1 MTTLVQP
8 KSMHVSVNGLD
19 LHYLDWGNPG
29 TPHLVCVHGYTSSA
43 QAFNALARHLHD
55 RFHIVA
61 PDVRGHGESSWSSD
75 GAYQYR
81 DQVGDL
87 AGFVDQLG
95 LSRFTLFGTSMGGI
109 IAMAYAEAHAERL
122 VSLVIND
129 IGPDVEEGSQRIT
142 QTVGSRPEEFAT
154 LEDAMVYR
162 REISPVTASRSMD
175 DQREVALGVL
185 RQRPDGRWV
194 WKMDPAYIQQRVQR
208 GAPPRPAS
216 WPVLGALPCPTMVV
230 WGTESDVLSEAQ
242 AKRMVKTLP
251 RGELVTVT
259 RVAHAPT
266 LVEPV
271 VLAALERFLNAQV
284 KSRA

>member
-8 KSMHVSVNGLD
+8 KNMHVSVNGLD

-29 TPHLVCVHGYTSSA
+29 APHLVCVHGYTSSA